1 MIVLKYSNL
10 HKLKPAVT
18 NHEVKVELRPDIPSM
33 LFENKKLP
41 KGVML
46 NAAKE
51 MDRMVDIDEI
61 DFVNDVKEM
70 LSNIKFKEN
79 KRIRKKSTK
88 ISLDDENIE

>member
-10 HKLKPAVT
+10 HKLKPIST
-18 NHEVKVELRPDIPSM
+18 SELKVELNPEIPRM

-51 MDRMVDIDEI
+51 MDRMGDIDEI
-61 DFVNDVKEM
+61 DFINDVKEM
-70 LSNIKFKEN
+70 LTNIKFKEN